1 MKKSMLLSTIA
12 MIVVVVVALSTAT
25 FAWFTASTQ
34 AAITSDF
41 TVEATKMFN
50 MKTYTAGAWTVADT
64 IDISATKLKPVAPI
78 AELSAATQVGKGAD
92 VDAAPAVN
100 AKDAWFTVTKDG
112 ANWKDFLAYTVGELQ
127 TAKVA
132 TVAPFQLSFADAT
145 MAGTATF
152 AIDLE
157 IIGQTAA
164 DWAALKSVNV
174 VIMAESYKDGA
185 VAFVGTQYN
194 VQKPATDVTISGN
207 DASLAGSPAKTFD
220 AITTTGLTADPA
232 DSLTNHPNTT
242 ADGIKI
248 SYTGD
253 VAIAKGEVK
262 LVTAFVWLDGY
273 QAADEIMSKV
283 VKVNIG
289 ITKKA

>member
-50 MKTYTAGAWTVADT
+50 MKTYDEAWNVADT

-92 VDAAPAVN
+92 VDAAPVVN
-100 AKDAWFTVTKDG
+100 AKDAWFTVTKNG
-112 ANWKDFLAYTVGELQ
+112 ENWKDFLAYTVDELN
-127 TAKVA
+127 TASVA

-145 MAGTATF
+145 MAGDATF

-157 IIGQTAA
+157 IIGKTAA
-164 DWAALKSVNV
+164 DYAALKSVNV
-174 VIMAESYKDGA
+174 VVMVESYKDGT
-185 VAFVGTQYN
+185 VKFVGTQYN
-194 VQKPATDVTISGN
+194 VQNPATDVTLSGN
-207 DASLAGSPAKTFD
+207 DASLTGSPAKTFA
-220 AITTTGLTADPA
+220 AITTASLAADPS
-232 DSLTNHPNTT
+232 DSLNNHPNATS
-242 ADGIKI
+242 DGIKI

-253 VAIAKGEVK
+253 VAIAAAEVK

-273 QAADEIMSKV
+273 QASDEIMSKV

>member
-78 AELSAATQVGKGAD
+78 AELSAATQVGKGTD
-92 VDAAPAVN
+92 VDAAAVVN

-112 ANWKDFLAYTVGELQ
+112 ENWTDFLAYTVGELQ

-145 MAGTATF
+145 MSGQATF

-174 VIMAESYKDGA
+174 VVMVESYDDGA
-185 VAFVGTQYN
+185 VEFVGTQYN
-194 VQKPATDVTISGN
+194 VQNPATDVTLSGN
-207 DASLAGSPAKTFD
+207 DASLTASPAKTFA
-220 AITTTGLTADPA
+220 AITTTGLAADPS
-232 DSLTNHPNTT
+232 DSLTNHPNGTS
-242 ADGIKI
+242 DGIKI

-253 VAIAKGEVK
+253 VQIDAAEVK